1 MPEKKNSQT
10 GNFLSWLFKKHF
22 LKLEIIFTPTIDK
35 EPKKLPQYLPHSK
48 ITAAFFLSGSVSRNL
63 SAAAAR
69 SLQHDPQISQALFHI
84 LCQRFF
90 TGQIIHSSLL
100 VRMMMVAQL
109 F

>member
-35 EPKKLPQYLPHSK
+35 EPDLHNSFGFS
-48 ITAAFFLSGSVSRNL
+48 I
-63 SAAAAR
+63 
-69 SLQHDPQISQALFHI
+69 LFM
-84 LCQRFF
+84 
-90 TGQIIHSSLL
+90 LL
-100 VRMMMVAQL
+100 